1 MIASCDVGIQREMSA
16 DPRISSMEI
25 IRYDMQR
32 LPCIETEHVTC
43 YCGLFK
49 ISCGETHGFAEFKL
63 SEGAHPTDLVHWASV
78 FRRLRGMQPTQAIR
92 HIEQHREI
100 WGNERVLFVE
110 EAVRNLLFNLET
122 RNDGSSKLSREEIR
136 TFLMHYALTYYSF

>member
-1 MIASCDVGIQREMSA
+1 MIASCDVGIQRELSA

-32 LPCIETEHVTC
+32 LPYLETNQATC

-63 SEGAHPTDLVHWASV
+63 SEAAYPTDLVHWASV
-78 FRRLRGMQPTQAIR
+78 FRVLKGMYPNQAIR
-92 HIEQHREI
+92 HIGQQREI

-110 EAVRNLLFNLET
+110 EAVRHLLFNLEK
-122 RNDGSSKLSREEIR
+122 RNDGSSKLSGEAIR
-136 TFLMHYALTYYSF
+136 TFLMQYALTYYSF

>member
-16 DPRISSMEI
+16 DPIISSMEI

-32 LPCIETEHVTC
+32 LPCLETDQATC

-63 SEGAHPTDLVHWASV
+63 SEGAYPTDLVHWASV
-78 FRRLRGMQPTQAIR
+78 FRVLNGMQPNQAIR
-92 HIEQHREI
+92 HIEQQREI

-110 EAVRNLLFNLET
+110 EAVRNLLFNLEK

-136 TFLMHYALTYYSF
+136 AFLMQYALTYYSF